1 MSQISATGRHTCH
14 AQLGDFGAGLWGQPA
29 RILSQLSPFGGG
41 REPSKRPCRLGPW
54 GLAPLPA
61 PPALISW
68 PLSGAGLPHG
78 APPLLPRARSERQE
92 SLGEGE
98 ECQVFVVEK
107 ICSPEFPPES
117 TICWVFSRIM
127 KHFLRG
133 WRRREGLKK
142 NGVSFLTSSLLS
154 LEPFREASGIRRR
167 GSGSGGGGV
176 GGRLGVRP
184 RVSSGSATSLMHA
197 L

>member
-1 MSQISATGRHTCH
+1 MGVVGNPPSGPAGWV
-14 AQLGDFGAGLWGQPA
+14 LGVLHLF
-29 RILSQLSPFGGG
+29 
-41 REPSKRPCRLGPW
+41 
-54 GLAPLPA
+54 
-61 PPALISW
+61 PPTAW
-68 PLSGAGLPHG
+68 PLSGAGLPRG

-167 GSGSGGGGV
+167 GSGSGGGGS
-176 GGRLGVRP
+176 GREAGCQTQGQLWLCHFLDACPLVCFPLLNGDGQRCAVYLG
-184 RVSSGSATSLMHA
+184 TH
-197 L
+197 